1 VFAFLQA
8 LIYTESAMKRTLLV
22 TCLVLVV
29 ALAPA
34 CAISAVPLDRV
45 LAVVPRDLTEVM
57 LLFTNWSQIKSN
69 LGLTD
74 LTSGSPIKLRLELVR
89 RTSQDQAAASVYAL
103 AHIQSHSVTWGWD
116 TADLVWEANVVSREW
131 PQIHILQLRNDFDF
145 SPVAAHFVERGFT
158 QTESHGA
165 VVYTHALDVR
175 ADWIRT
181 TELSILNTAY
191 IDEEK
196 TMILSS
202 SPRAVEMCLAA
213 SAGEVATL
221 AEDPFTCAA
230 VEHLNNLASAIVLRG
245 LGECLRFTPNPIL
258 DLIGT
263 IPSKERVAELK
274 AMMEERELLVPY
286 RALGVGYRQEE
297 SRPVGTIVFE
307 YDTPELATM
316 DLPTRLLLAQ
326 EGMSTHYN
334 TPIAESYFTILDFDV
349 QDSAVILTV
358 APINDQPNRLFR
370 MIFYLDAA
378 FAGCSS

>member
-1 VFAFLQA
+1 
-8 LIYTESAMKRTLLV
+8 MKRMLI
-22 TCLVLVV
+22 V
-29 ALAPA
+29 AL
-34 CAISAVPLDRV
+34 CVLAVAVAMVFTTCGAPLDRV
-45 LAVVPRDLTEVM
+45 LSIVPRDLTEIM
-57 LLFTNWSQIKSN
+57 LLFTDWSQIKN
-69 LGLTD
+69 QIGLED
-74 LTSGSPIKLRLELVR
+74 ITSESPLSDRLELVR
-89 RTSQDQAAASVYAL
+89 RASQDLAVASAYAL

-116 TADLVWEANVVSREW
+116 TSDLTWEADIISREW
-131 PQIHILQLRNDFDF
+131 PPIHILQLRSNFDF
-145 SPVAAHFVERGFT
+145 SPVAARFIERGFT

-181 TELSILNTAY
+181 TELSILNAAY

-202 SPRAVEMCLAA
+202 SPRAVEMFLVA

-230 VEHLNNLASAIVLRG
+230 VEHLNNPASAIVLRG

-263 IPSKERVAELK
+263 IPSEERLEELK
-274 AMMEERELLVPY
+274 AMIEERELLVPY
-286 RALGVGYRQEE
+286 RALGVGYRVKGT
-297 SRPVGTIVFE
+297 RPVGKIIFE
-307 YDTPELATM
+307 YDSPELAAM
-316 DLPTRLLLAQ
+316 DLPARLLLAQ
-326 EGMSTHYN
+326 EGISTHYN
-334 TPIAESYFTILDFDV
+334 TPISESYFTILDFDV

-358 APINDQPNRLFR
+358 TPINDQPSRLFR

-378 FAGCSS
+378 FAACSS